1 MQEANLLIHNTMTTK
16 QLILPIVALLY
27 LAGVFDLSQ
36 RQGLASMDSIYE
48 YTPEN
53 YSYGYA
59 IITF

>member
-1 MQEANLLIHNTMTTK
+1 MTTK